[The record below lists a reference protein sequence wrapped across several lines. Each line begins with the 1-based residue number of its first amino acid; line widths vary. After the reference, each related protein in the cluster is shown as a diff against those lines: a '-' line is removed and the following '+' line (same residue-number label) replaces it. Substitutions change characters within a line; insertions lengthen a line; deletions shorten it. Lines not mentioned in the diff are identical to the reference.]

1 MILGLTSSRL
11 KPCTDF
17 GVCQRQG
24 RSRTPFPSSEVPSWS
39 PFTFIFI
46 WISSSSGENSSFS
59 FGWSKRRWCAHRF
72 YPWGRH
78 LRGSIF
84 CRRHCPVWSYSFD
97 ISWQMRDLGV
107 CVEIGAAAW
116 KFVSAWKHLGFVAWA
131 IELSTRGGRGRGWH
145 RCFASYL
152 PLTDLWSFLLSAF
165 TIFRLSF
172 QLSRHVGS

>member
-1 MILGLTSSRL
+1 MKTLASVLAGASVDGVLIAFTLGGVIFEVLSSVDDIALCGLTVSTSL
-11 KPCTDF
+11 
-17 GVCQRQG
+17 G
-24 RSRTPFPSSEVPSWS
+24 R
-39 PFTFIFI
+39 
-46 WISSSSGENSSFS
+46 
-59 FGWSKRRWCAHRF
+59 C
-72 YPWGRH
+72 
-78 LRGSIF
+78 
-84 CRRHCPVWSYSFD
+84 
-97 ISWQMRDLGV
+97 MRDLGV
-107 CVEIGAAAW
+107 CVEVGAAAW